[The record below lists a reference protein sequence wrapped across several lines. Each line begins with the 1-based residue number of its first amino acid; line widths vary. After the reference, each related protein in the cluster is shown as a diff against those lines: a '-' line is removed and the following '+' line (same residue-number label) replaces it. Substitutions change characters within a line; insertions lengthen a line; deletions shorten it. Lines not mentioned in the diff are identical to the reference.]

1 MYLDDVIARI
11 EARNPGQELFIQAV
25 EEVLESLAPVLK
37 EHPEIAELNIIERL
51 TEPERQ
57 VMFRVAW
64 VDDHGDVHVNRGY
77 RIGFNSA
84 LGPFKGGLRFH
95 PTVDISVIKFLAFEQ
110 IFKNSLTGLLI
121 GGGKGGSDFD
131 PRGRSDGEV
140 MRFCQSFMSELF
152 RHIGDQT
159 DVPAGDI
166 GVGPREIG
174 YLFGMYKKLTNRY
187 ELGTLTG
194 KGTDWGGSHGRTEA
208 TGFGCVY
215 FAREMLAMKDES
227 LEGKVCVV
235 SGSGN
240 VALYAIKKAQDLGAR
255 VIACSQSDGVLFD
268 PRGLD
273 FDTLRMLKEVERERL
288 QKYLDI
294 HPEAEFRKGQ
304 KVWEIDCDAAFPC
317 ATQNEIMKEDA
328 EKLVDNGC
336 QMVCEGANM
345 PTHPEAIK
353 VFQEAGV
360 LFGPGKAANAGGV
373 AVSAMEMQQNAGW
386 QSWTFEDVD
395 QELRKVMKSIHDTCL
410 KHSAYFGDEG
420 NYVMG
425 ANIGGFL
432 RVAEAMKAM
441 GVV

>member
-1 MYLDDVIARI
+1 MSMDELIGKVA
-11 EARNPGQELFIQAV
+11 ARNPGQALFNQAV
-25 EEVLESLAPVLK
+25 EEVLETLNPVVK
-37 EHPEIAELNIIERL
+37 EHPDITRLGILERL
-51 TEPERQ
+51 CEPERQ
-57 VMFRVAW
+57 VIFRVAW
-64 VDDHGDVHVNRGY
+64 VDDEGGVQVNRGY
-77 RIGFNSA
+77 RVGFNSA
-84 LGPFKGGLRFH
+84 LGPYKGGLRFH
-95 PTVDISVIKFLAFEQ
+95 RSVDISVVKFLAFEQ

-131 PRGRSDGEV
+131 PHGKSEGEV

-166 GVGPREIG
+166 GVGAREIG
-174 YLFGMYKKLTNRY
+174 FLFGMYKKLTNKY

-215 FAREMLAMKDES
+215 FAREMLALKQES
-227 LEGKVCVV
+227 MENKVCVV

-240 VALYAIKKAQDLGAR
+240 VALYAIKKIQDLGGR
-255 VIACSQSDGVLFD
+255 VVACSQSNGTLFD
-268 PRGLD
+268 PQGID
-273 FDTLRMLKEVERERL
+273 FAALRMLKEVERQRL
-288 QKYLDI
+288 EKYLDI
-294 HPEAEFRKGQ
+294 HPHAEFREGK

-317 ATQNEIMKEDA
+317 ATQNEIQGEDA
-328 EKLVDNGC
+328 EKLVENGC
-336 QMVCEGANM
+336 RLVCEGANM
-345 PTHPEAIK
+345 PCTPDAVHT
-353 VFQEAGV
+353 FQKAGV

-386 QSWTFEDVD
+386 QSWTFEEVD
-395 QELRKVMKSIHDTCL
+395 KELRKVMRGIHDTCL
-410 KHSAYFGDEG
+410 KYSAYFGREG
-420 NYVMG
+420 DYVAG